1 MFYLRKYNIIW
12 FALAMELDHAD
23 LSLEVHASW
32 GRSLQQVAAGLA
44 VRAARLI
51 GTALRHQSGIEL
63 HEIWL

>member
-1 MFYLRKYNIIW
+1 
-12 FALAMELDHAD
+12 MELDHAD

-63 HEIWL
+63 REIWL